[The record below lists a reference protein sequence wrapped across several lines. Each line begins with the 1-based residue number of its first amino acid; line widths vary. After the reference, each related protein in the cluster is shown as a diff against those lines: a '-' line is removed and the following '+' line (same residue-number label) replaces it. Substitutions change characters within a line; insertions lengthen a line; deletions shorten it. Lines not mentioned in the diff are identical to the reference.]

1 MNRAKK
7 TNIVR
12 RSLLTLLSGSALL
25 LASCNMGDLAGLK
38 VAGGT
43 IDGAGEAA
51 KYPATVYVELK
62 GKDFNNQQ
70 AIIRNVGTI
79 VDVGL
84 PDSYAIILSLADVFQ
99 AQDGIA
105 TLPMMKQLDIKLDLG
120 RGKEA
125 INLPGLK
132 IKNGRLEDDNGNR
145 YFMYTVGVKIEPK
158 GQPSSQ
164 EKDVVFQ
171 MAPKLFRESPLITE
185 HGGNIRDANTSY
197 VMLAVPK
204 KALPS
209 IRVPGV
215 MTAEGR
221 PAPANLKG
229 VVVGFG
235 ENTVG
240 GSRKSDFYLAAE
252 SAKKERN
259 FADIDAL
266 NDAPAEYTPLRQLIG
281 SSTVVSQQ
289 IWEFT
294 GSGLCGSKDGSNY
307 DTGAAV
313 YIDGKFAGFGVRST
327 AKSAGFK
334 GRLDCAATQRDDMV
348 TLVVSPS
355 KEDIDAFK
363 ISFGQIR

>member
-1 MNRAKK
+1 
-7 TNIVR
+7 
-12 RSLLTLLSGSALL
+12 
-25 LASCNMGDLAGLK
+25 
-38 VAGGT
+38 
-43 IDGAGEAA
+43 
-51 KYPATVYVELK
+51 
-62 GKDFNNQQ
+62 
-70 AIIRNVGTI
+70 
-79 VDVGL
+79 
-84 PDSYAIILSLADVFQ
+84 LSLADVFQ
-99 AQDGIA
+99 AQDGVA
-105 TLPMMKQLDIKLDLG
+105 TLPMMKQLDIKLYLSS
-120 RGKEA
+120 GKEA
-125 INLPGLK
+125 INLPGVK
-132 IKNGRLEDDNGNR
+132 IRNGRLEDDSGNR

-158 GQPSSQ
+158 GQPSQQ
-164 EKDVVFQ
+164 EKDVVSQ
-171 MAPKLFRESPLITE
+171 MAPKLFRESPLVTE
-185 HGGNIRDANTSY
+185 KAGNIRDANTSY

-215 MTAEGR
+215 MTAEDR
-221 PAPANLKG
+221 PAAASLKG

-240 GSRKSDFYLAAE
+240 GSRKSDFSLAAE
-252 SAKKERN
+252 LPSVMKRN
-259 FADIDAL
+259 FADIEAL
-266 NDAPAEYTPLRQLIG
+266 NAAPAEYTPLRNLIG
-281 SSTVVSQQ
+281 SSTVVAQQ

-334 GRLDCAATQRDDMV
+334 GRLDCAATKRDDMV

-363 ISFGQIR
+363 SSFGQVR